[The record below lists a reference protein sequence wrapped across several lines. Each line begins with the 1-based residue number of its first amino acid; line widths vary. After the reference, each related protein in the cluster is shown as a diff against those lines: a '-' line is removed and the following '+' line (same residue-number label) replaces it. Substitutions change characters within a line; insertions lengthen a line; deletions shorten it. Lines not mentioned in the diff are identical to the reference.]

1 MASVVQCGFG
11 VAIGGSDVRVIT
23 HHHMAG
29 AAGAVAFAPNKSVLH
44 TSAQQCEPLAGL
56 QLAHIPFH
64 FSPLMS
70 LSVLL
75 A

>member
-1 MASVVQCGFG
+1 MVQCGLG
-11 VAIGGSDVRVIT
+11 VSIGGCDVRVIK
-23 HHHMAG
+23 HHNVAG
-29 AAGAVAFAPNKSVLH
+29 AAGGVVFAPNESVLH
-44 TSAQQCEPLAGL
+44 ASAQQGEPLAGL

-75 A
+75 AYR